1 MVTNFLQLTVLA
13 IKGVVNGVDVSNKH
27 LVVSFIVLAM
37 TLWVF
42 SGEWSNNV
50 VQADEPSSLEAV
62 SIDDVA
68 LVRAVQSQAESRT
81 LFLDV
86 RGQTSA
92 NRMVQVKSEVAGKVI
107 DLPGEKGLFVNKG
120 DLLCR
125 VAEDARRAEYTQALA
140 ELESAK
146 LEHDGFVDLNKRG
159 LQSEVVL
166 AKARAALEQTRT
178 RTEDARLAL
187 MKTEITAPFDGV
199 VTGQEVEVGDYLSP
213 GSVCVSLMEVDP
225 MLVAG
230 QVSEKS
236 IGLVKLEDEVTI
248 QLITGESFVGEVSY
262 VGHAPDAKTRTYPV
276 EVTIDNPGALIRTG
290 LTAEMQ
296 VPVGAEMVHLISPAS
311 LVLDDAGSVG
321 VRVVDGDSRV
331 RFMPVAVAD
340 ENPAGIWVK
349 GLPDSIDLITVGQE
363 EVSEGQLVS
372 IDYSLLNSL
381 ATVP

>member
-1 MVTNFLQLTVLA
+1 M
-13 IKGVVNGVDVSNKH
+13 SNKH

-42 SGEWSNNV
+42 SGEWSNSIV
-50 VQADEPSSLEAV
+50 EADEPSPLEPGT
-62 SIDDVA
+62 INDVA
-68 LVRAVQSQAESRT
+68 LVRAVQSQAETRT
-81 LFLDV
+81 LFLEV
-86 RGQTSA
+86 RGQTAA
-92 NRMVQVKSEVAGKVI
+92 NRMVEVKAEVAGKVT

-125 VAEDARRAEYTQALA
+125 VAEDARRAQYTQALA
-140 ELESAK
+140 ELDSAK
-146 LEHDGFVDLNKRG
+146 LEYDGFVDLNKRG
-159 LQSEVVL
+159 LQSEIVL
-166 AKARAALEQTRT
+166 AKAKAALEQTRT

-187 MKTEITAPFDGV
+187 VKTKITAPFNGV
-199 VTGQEVEVGDYLSP
+199 VTSQEVEVGDYLSP

-230 QVSEKS
+230 QIAEKS
-236 IGLVKLEDEVTI
+236 IGLVNLEDEVNI
-248 QLITGESFVGEVSY
+248 QLITGESYVGEVSY
-262 VGHAPDAKTRTYPV
+262 VGHAPDTTTRTYPV
-276 EVTIDNPGALIRTG
+276 EVTIANPGALIRTG
-290 LTAEMQ
+290 LTAAMQ
-296 VPVGAEMVHLISPAS
+296 VPVGAEKVHLISPAS

-331 RFMPVAVAD
+331 SFMPVAIAD

-349 GLPDSIDLITVGQE
+349 GLPDSVDLITVGQE

-381 ATVP
+381 VTTP